1 MADKH
6 TLAFEIGVE
15 EIPAFDLD
23 SANKQLE
30 KMVPAAFADARIPF
44 DSIEIHSSPRRLIV
58 MAYGVADAT
67 EALVEEYKGP
77 AAKIAFDAD
86 GNPTKAAIGFAR
98 GKGLDP
104 ENLER
109 REVNGTEYVFATKN
123 IPATPVADLL
133 PEVLTGFITAIKWPR
148 SCRWA
153 AYREYFVR
161 PVRWIVAMLNDVVLP
176 VSFAG
181 AASDNFTM
189 GHRVLAPGKHTVDTA
204 ANLLNVVRAAYVIP
218 TQAER
223 ERIIREGVAAIEA
236 ETGFTADLPAKTLLE
251 VVNLSEYPQ
260 PLVSTFDEEFLQ
272 VPEEIIVDAML
283 MHQRYFPLYDAA
295 GKLTNKF
302 IIVSNGNPECAATII
317 DGNERVVRARLD
329 DAKFFYEEDLKHPL
343 ESYIEKLDK
352 VVFQESLGTV
362 RQKAERLEKL
372 AGALSADAQLS
383 AADAARRRSAPRA
396 CARPTW
402 SPTPSSS
409 SPASRASW
417 AATTPP
423 PPGKRPQVAQRH
435 RPSIT
440 SPRFAGDALP
450 DTDGGPAW
458 SPWPTSS
465 TPSAACSPVGQG
477 PTGSSDPFALRRSA
491 IGIVNHARGGPAH
504 RRSLAAVDESLAS
517 YAAPGR
523 RLRPRAAVRAEV
535 ADFFVTRTKV
545 MLRDAGRHRRRH
557 RRRAG
562 RGRGGACW
570 SSAQRARALE
580 AARAKRCAK
589 RSTTWP
595 RPTPARTTCASPKLG
610 EDVDDSLL
618 TDPERALASARG
630 QPPSRRVAAAL
641 VVRRLR
647 GRAVPGCAALR
658 APIDGFFADV
668 MVMDEDAALRDN
680 RLRLLNRFVAVF
692 ANVAD
697 FGRSWRNR
705 SRATVAGFSQTAE
718 RLVRCEAPTHLA
730 CFARRRKLAYRSTLR
745 LPPAGG
751 RSGTAAASPLTLQG
765 TSLEGGRDARRVRR
779 HTRTPRPLPT
789 IHVVSDSVGLDG
801 TGGGPCRRRPVRR
814 HEPQHR
820 GAAPCALVRG
830 GQAASSPSTAR
841 LHQPPVRRRAPARL
855 LHAGRRRP
863 APSRCADYCESAST
877 TWWRSTS

>member
-98 GKGLDP
+98 GKGLSP

-161 PVRWIVAMLNDVVLP
+161 PVRWIVAMLDDVVLP

-189 GHRVLAPGKHTVDTA
+189 GHRVLAPGKHAVDTA
-204 ANLLNVVRAAYVIP
+204 ANLLNVIRAAYVIP

-383 AADAARRRSAPRA
+383 AADAADAKRA
-396 CARPTW
+396 ARLCKADLVTNAVIEFT
-402 SPTPSSS
+402 SVQGVMGSYYAA
-409 SPASRASW
+409 ASGE
-417 AATTPP
+417 T
-423 PPGKRPQVAQRH
+423 PQVAQAIGQH
-435 RPSIT
+435 YQ
-440 SPRFAGDALP
+440 PRFAGDALP
-450 DTDGGPAW
+450 DTTVGQLVALADKLDTICGLFA
-458 SPWPTSS
+458 
-465 TPSAACSPVGQG
+465 VGQG

-491 IGIVNHARGGPAH
+491 IGIVNMLEAGLAI
-504 RRSLAAVDESLAS
+504 SLAAAIDESLAS
-517 YAAPGR
+517 FAAQGVAFDA
-523 RLRPRAAVRAEV
+523 AAVRAEIV
-535 ADFFVTRTKV
+535 DFFVTRTKV
-545 MLRDAGRHRRRH
+545 MLRDAGVNADTIDAVLA
-557 RRRAG
+557 AG
-562 RGRGGACW
+562 VEEPAVI
-570 SSAQRARALE
+570 SQRAHALE
-580 AARAKRCAK
+580 DARANDAE
-589 RSTTWP
+589 TFDNLATAY
-595 RPTPARTTCASPKLG
+595 ARANNLRKPELG
-610 EDVDDSLL
+610 EGVDDSLL
-618 TDPERALASARG
+618 TDPERALASAVATAE
-630 QPPSRRVAAAL
+630 QAVAAAL
-641 VVRRLR
+641 ESDDFAAALSQL
-647 GRAVPGCAALR
+647 AALR

-697 FGRSWRNR
+697 FGKMAKS
-705 SRATVAGFSQTAE
+705 
-718 RLVRCEAPTHLA
+718 
-730 CFARRRKLAYRSTLR
+730 K
-745 LPPAGG
+745 
-751 RSGTAAASPLTLQG
+751 
-765 TSLEGGRDARRVRR
+765 
-779 HTRTPRPLPT
+779 
-789 IHVVSDSVGLDG
+789 
-801 TGGGPCRRRPVRR
+801 
-814 HEPQHR
+814 
-820 GAAPCALVRG
+820 
-830 GQAASSPSTAR
+830 
-841 LHQPPVRRRAPARL
+841 
-855 LHAGRRRP
+855 
-863 APSRCADYCESAST
+863 
-877 TWWRSTS
+877 

>member
-30 KMVPAAFADARIPF
+30 KMVPAAFADARIPY

-98 GKGLDP
+98 GKGLSP
-104 ENLER
+104 ESLER

-133 PEVLTGFITAIKWPR
+133 PDVLAGFITAIKWPR

-161 PVRWIVAMLNDVVLP
+161 PVRWIVAMLDDVVLP

-181 AASDNFTM
+181 AESSNFTM

-204 ANLLNVVRAAYVIP
+204 ANLLDVIRAAYVIP

-372 AGALSADAQLS
+372 ACALSADAQLG
-383 AADAARRRSAPRA
+383 AADAADAKRA
-396 CARPTW
+396 ARLCKADLVTNAVIEFT
-402 SPTPSSS
+402 SVQGVMGSYYAA
-409 SPASRASW
+409 ASGE
-417 AATTPP
+417 T
-423 PPGKRPQVAQRH
+423 PQVAQAIGQH
-435 RPSIT
+435 YQ
-440 SPRFAGDALP
+440 PRFAGDALP
-450 DTDGGPAW
+450 DTTVGKLVALADKLDTICGLFA
-458 SPWPTSS
+458 
-465 TPSAACSPVGQG
+465 VGQG

-491 IGIVNHARGGPAH
+491 IGIVNMLETGLAI
-504 RRSLAAVDESLAS
+504 SLAAAIDESLAS
-517 YAAPGR
+517 FAAQGVAFDA
-523 RLRPRAAVRAEV
+523 AAVRAEV
-535 ADFFVTRTKV
+535 VDFFVTRTKV
-545 MLRDAGRHRRRH
+545 MLRDGGVNADTIDAVLAAGVEEP
-557 RRRAG
+557 AVI
-562 RGRGGACW
+562 
-570 SSAQRARALE
+570 SQRAHALE
-580 AARAKRCAK
+580 DARANDAE
-589 RSTTWP
+589 TFDNLATAY
-595 RPTPARTTCASPKLG
+595 ARANNLRKPELG
-610 EDVDDSLL
+610 EGVDDALL
-618 TDPERALASARG
+618 TEPERALAGAVATAEQAVASALA
-630 QPPSRRVAAAL
+630 SDDFAAAL
-641 VVRRLR
+641 SQL
-647 GRAVPGCAALR
+647 AALR

-697 FGRSWRNR
+697 FGKMAKS
-705 SRATVAGFSQTAE
+705 
-718 RLVRCEAPTHLA
+718 
-730 CFARRRKLAYRSTLR
+730 K
-745 LPPAGG
+745 
-751 RSGTAAASPLTLQG
+751 
-765 TSLEGGRDARRVRR
+765 
-779 HTRTPRPLPT
+779 
-789 IHVVSDSVGLDG
+789 
-801 TGGGPCRRRPVRR
+801 
-814 HEPQHR
+814 
-820 GAAPCALVRG
+820 
-830 GQAASSPSTAR
+830 
-841 LHQPPVRRRAPARL
+841 
-855 LHAGRRRP
+855 
-863 APSRCADYCESAST
+863 
-877 TWWRSTS
+877 

>member
-30 KMVPAAFADARIPF
+30 KMVPAAFADARIPY

-77 AAKIAFDAD
+77 AARIAFDAD

-98 GKGLDP
+98 GKGLSP
-104 ENLER
+104 ESLER

-133 PEVLTGFITAIKWPR
+133 PDVLAGFITAIKWPR

-161 PVRWIVAMLNDVVLP
+161 PVRWIVAMLDDVVLP

-181 AASDNFTM
+181 AESSNFTM

-204 ANLLNVVRAAYVIP
+204 ANLLDVIRAAYVIP

-272 VPEEIIVDAML
+272 VPEEVIVDAML

-372 AGALSADAQLS
+372 ACALSADAQLD
-383 AADAARRRSAPRA
+383 AADAADAKRA
-396 CARPTW
+396 ARLCKADLVTNAVIEFT
-402 SPTPSSS
+402 SVQGVMGSYYAA
-409 SPASRASW
+409 ASGE
-417 AATTPP
+417 T
-423 PPGKRPQVAQRH
+423 PQVAQAIGQH
-435 RPSIT
+435 YQ
-440 SPRFAGDALP
+440 PRFAGDALP
-450 DTDGGPAW
+450 DTTVGKLVALADKLDTICGLFA
-458 SPWPTSS
+458 
-465 TPSAACSPVGQG
+465 VGQG

-491 IGIVNHARGGPAH
+491 IGIVNMLEAGLPI
-504 RRSLAAVDESLAS
+504 SLAAAIDESLAS
-517 YAAPGR
+517 FAAQGVAFDA
-523 RLRPRAAVRAEV
+523 AAVRAEV
-535 ADFFVTRTKV
+535 VDFFVTRTKV
-545 MLRDAGRHRRRH
+545 MLRDAGVNADTIDAVLA
-557 RRRAG
+557 AG
-562 RGRGGACW
+562 VEEPAVI
-570 SSAQRARALE
+570 SQRAHALE
-580 AARAKRCAK
+580 DARANDAE
-589 RSTTWP
+589 TFDNLATAY
-595 RPTPARTTCASPKLG
+595 ARANNLRKPELG
-610 EDVDDSLL
+610 EDVDDALL
-618 TDPERALASARG
+618 TDPERSLAGAVATAE
-630 QPPSRRVAAAL
+630 QAVAAAL
-641 VVRRLR
+641 ESDDFAAALSQL
-647 GRAVPGCAALR
+647 AALR

-697 FGRSWRNR
+697 FGKMAKS
-705 SRATVAGFSQTAE
+705 
-718 RLVRCEAPTHLA
+718 
-730 CFARRRKLAYRSTLR
+730 K
-745 LPPAGG
+745 
-751 RSGTAAASPLTLQG
+751 
-765 TSLEGGRDARRVRR
+765 
-779 HTRTPRPLPT
+779 
-789 IHVVSDSVGLDG
+789 
-801 TGGGPCRRRPVRR
+801 
-814 HEPQHR
+814 
-820 GAAPCALVRG
+820 
-830 GQAASSPSTAR
+830 
-841 LHQPPVRRRAPARL
+841 
-855 LHAGRRRP
+855 
-863 APSRCADYCESAST
+863 
-877 TWWRSTS
+877 

>member
-30 KMVPAAFADARIPF
+30 KMVPAAFADARIPY

-98 GKGLDP
+98 GKGLSP
-104 ENLER
+104 ESLER
-109 REVNGTEYVFATKN
+109 HEVNGTEYVFATKN

-133 PEVLTGFITAIKWPR
+133 PDVLAGFITAIKWPR

-161 PVRWIVAMLNDVVLP
+161 PVRWIVAMLDDVVLP

-181 AASDNFTM
+181 AESSNFTM
-189 GHRVLAPGKHTVDTA
+189 GHRVLAPGKHAVDTA
-204 ANLLNVVRAAYVIP
+204 ANLLDVIRAAYVIP

-372 AGALSADAQLS
+372 ACALSADAQLS
-383 AADAARRRSAPRA
+383 AADAADAKRA
-396 CARPTW
+396 ARLCKADLVTNAVIEFT
-402 SPTPSSS
+402 SVQGVMGSYYAA
-409 SPASRASW
+409 ASGE
-417 AATTPP
+417 T
-423 PPGKRPQVAQRH
+423 PQVAQAIGQH
-435 RPSIT
+435 YQ
-440 SPRFAGDALP
+440 PRFAGDALP
-450 DTDGGPAW
+450 DTTVGKLVALADKLDTICGLFA
-458 SPWPTSS
+458 
-465 TPSAACSPVGQG
+465 VGQG

-491 IGIVNHARGGPAH
+491 IGIVNMLEAGLPI
-504 RRSLAAVDESLAS
+504 SLAAAIDESLAS
-517 YAAPGR
+517 FAAQGVAFD
-523 RLRPRAAVRAEV
+523 AAVRAEV
-535 ADFFVTRTKV
+535 VDFFVTRTKV
-545 MLRDAGRHRRRH
+545 MLRDGGVNADTIDAVLAAGVEEP
-557 RRRAG
+557 AVI
-562 RGRGGACW
+562 
-570 SSAQRARALE
+570 SQRAHALE
-580 AARAKRCAK
+580 DARANDAE
-589 RSTTWP
+589 TFDNLATAY
-595 RPTPARTTCASPKLG
+595 ARANNLRKPELG
-610 EDVDDSLL
+610 EGVDDALL
-618 TDPERALASARG
+618 TEPERALAGAVATAEQAVASALA
-630 QPPSRRVAAAL
+630 SDDFAAAL
-641 VVRRLR
+641 SQL
-647 GRAVPGCAALR
+647 AALR

-697 FGRSWRNR
+697 FGKMAKS
-705 SRATVAGFSQTAE
+705 
-718 RLVRCEAPTHLA
+718 
-730 CFARRRKLAYRSTLR
+730 K
-745 LPPAGG
+745 
-751 RSGTAAASPLTLQG
+751 
-765 TSLEGGRDARRVRR
+765 
-779 HTRTPRPLPT
+779 
-789 IHVVSDSVGLDG
+789 
-801 TGGGPCRRRPVRR
+801 
-814 HEPQHR
+814 
-820 GAAPCALVRG
+820 
-830 GQAASSPSTAR
+830 
-841 LHQPPVRRRAPARL
+841 
-855 LHAGRRRP
+855 
-863 APSRCADYCESAST
+863 
-877 TWWRSTS
+877 

>member
-30 KMVPAAFADARIPF
+30 KMVPAAFADARILY

-98 GKGLDP
+98 GKGLSP
-104 ENLER
+104 ESLER

-133 PEVLTGFITAIKWPR
+133 PDVLAGFITAIKWPR

-161 PVRWIVAMLNDVVLP
+161 PVRWIVAMLDDVVLP

-181 AASDNFTM
+181 AESSNFTM

-204 ANLLNVVRAAYVIP
+204 ANLLDVIRAAYVIP

-383 AADAARRRSAPRA
+383 AADAADAQRA
-396 CARPTW
+396 ARLCKADLVTNAVIEFT
-402 SPTPSSS
+402 SVQGVMGSYYAA
-409 SPASRASW
+409 ASGE
-417 AATTPP
+417 T
-423 PPGKRPQVAQRH
+423 PQVAQAIGQH
-435 RPSIT
+435 YQ
-440 SPRFAGDALP
+440 PRFAGDALP
-450 DTDGGPAW
+450 DTTVGQLVALADKLDTICGLFA
-458 SPWPTSS
+458 
-465 TPSAACSPVGQG
+465 VGQG

-491 IGIVNHARGGPAH
+491 IGIVNMLEAGLPI
-504 RRSLAAVDESLAS
+504 SLAAAIDESLAS
-517 YAAPGR
+517 FAAQGVAFDA
-523 RLRPRAAVRAEV
+523 AAVRAEV
-535 ADFFVTRTKV
+535 VDFFVTRTKV
-545 MLRDAGRHRRRH
+545 MLRDGGVNADTIDAVLAAGVEEP
-557 RRRAG
+557 AVI
-562 RGRGGACW
+562 
-570 SSAQRARALE
+570 SQRAHALE
-580 AARAKRCAK
+580 DARANDAE
-589 RSTTWP
+589 TFDNLATAY
-595 RPTPARTTCASPKLG
+595 ARANNLRKPELG
-610 EDVDDSLL
+610 EDVDDALL
-618 TDPERALASARG
+618 TEPERALAGAVATAEQAVASALA
-630 QPPSRRVAAAL
+630 SDDFAAAL
-641 VVRRLR
+641 SQL
-647 GRAVPGCAALR
+647 AALR

-697 FGRSWRNR
+697 FGKMAKS
-705 SRATVAGFSQTAE
+705 
-718 RLVRCEAPTHLA
+718 
-730 CFARRRKLAYRSTLR
+730 K
-745 LPPAGG
+745 
-751 RSGTAAASPLTLQG
+751 
-765 TSLEGGRDARRVRR
+765 
-779 HTRTPRPLPT
+779 
-789 IHVVSDSVGLDG
+789 
-801 TGGGPCRRRPVRR
+801 
-814 HEPQHR
+814 
-820 GAAPCALVRG
+820 
-830 GQAASSPSTAR
+830 
-841 LHQPPVRRRAPARL
+841 
-855 LHAGRRRP
+855 
-863 APSRCADYCESAST
+863 
-877 TWWRSTS
+877 

>member
-30 KMVPAAFADARIPF
+30 KMVPAAFADARIPY

-98 GKGLDP
+98 GKGLSP
-104 ENLER
+104 ESLER

-133 PEVLTGFITAIKWPR
+133 PDVLAGFITAIKWPR

-161 PVRWIVAMLNDVVLP
+161 PVRWIVAMLDDVVLP

-181 AASDNFTM
+181 AESSNFTM

-204 ANLLNVVRAAYVIP
+204 ANLLDVIRAAYVIP

-372 AGALSADAQLS
+372 ACALSADAQLS
-383 AADAARRRSAPRA
+383 AADAADAKRA
-396 CARPTW
+396 ARLCKADLVTNAVIEFT
-402 SPTPSSS
+402 SVQGVMGSYYAA
-409 SPASRASW
+409 ASGE
-417 AATTPP
+417 T
-423 PPGKRPQVAQRH
+423 PQVAQAIGQH
-435 RPSIT
+435 YQ
-440 SPRFAGDALP
+440 PRFAGDALP
-450 DTDGGPAW
+450 DTTVGKLVALADKLDTICGLFA
-458 SPWPTSS
+458 
-465 TPSAACSPVGQG
+465 VGQG

-491 IGIVNHARGGPAH
+491 IGIVNMLETGLAI
-504 RRSLAAVDESLAS
+504 SLAAAIDESLAS
-517 YAAPGR
+517 FAAQGVAFDA
-523 RLRPRAAVRAEV
+523 AAVRAEV
-535 ADFFVTRTKV
+535 VDFFVTRTKV
-545 MLRDAGRHRRRH
+545 MLRDGGVNADTIDAVLAAGVEEP
-557 RRRAG
+557 AVI
-562 RGRGGACW
+562 
-570 SSAQRARALE
+570 SQRAHALE
-580 AARAKRCAK
+580 DARANDAE
-589 RSTTWP
+589 TFDNLATAY
-595 RPTPARTTCASPKLG
+595 ARANNLRKPELG
-610 EDVDDSLL
+610 EGVDDALL
-618 TDPERALASARG
+618 TEPERALAGAVATAEQAVASALA
-630 QPPSRRVAAAL
+630 SDDFAAAL
-641 VVRRLR
+641 SQL
-647 GRAVPGCAALR
+647 AALR
-658 APIDGFFADV
+658 APIDGFFANV

-697 FGRSWRNR
+697 FGKMAKS
-705 SRATVAGFSQTAE
+705 
-718 RLVRCEAPTHLA
+718 
-730 CFARRRKLAYRSTLR
+730 K
-745 LPPAGG
+745 
-751 RSGTAAASPLTLQG
+751 
-765 TSLEGGRDARRVRR
+765 
-779 HTRTPRPLPT
+779 
-789 IHVVSDSVGLDG
+789 
-801 TGGGPCRRRPVRR
+801 
-814 HEPQHR
+814 
-820 GAAPCALVRG
+820 
-830 GQAASSPSTAR
+830 
-841 LHQPPVRRRAPARL
+841 
-855 LHAGRRRP
+855 
-863 APSRCADYCESAST
+863 
-877 TWWRSTS
+877 

>member
-30 KMVPAAFADARIPF
+30 KMVPAAFADARIPY
-44 DSIEIHSSPRRLIV
+44 DSVEIHSSPRRLIV

-98 GKGLDP
+98 GKGLSP

-133 PEVLTGFITAIKWPR
+133 PDVLAGFITAIKWPR

-161 PVRWIVAMLNDVVLP
+161 PVRWIVAMLDDVVLP
-176 VSFAG
+176 VSYAG
-181 AASDNFTM
+181 AESSNFTM

-204 ANLLNVVRAAYVIP
+204 ANLLDVIRAAYVIP

-372 AGALSADAQLS
+372 ACALSADAQLDDAD
-383 AADAARRRSAPRA
+383 AADAKRAARLCKADLVTNAVIEFTSVQGVMGSYYAA
-396 CARPTW
+396 
-402 SPTPSSS
+402 
-409 SPASRASW
+409 ASGE
-417 AATTPP
+417 T
-423 PPGKRPQVAQRH
+423 PQVAQAIGQH
-435 RPSIT
+435 YQ
-440 SPRFAGDALP
+440 PRFAGDALP
-450 DTDGGPAW
+450 DTTVGKLVALADKLDTICGLFA
-458 SPWPTSS
+458 
-465 TPSAACSPVGQG
+465 VGQG

-491 IGIVNHARGGPAH
+491 IGIVNMLEAGLPI
-504 RRSLAAVDESLAS
+504 SLAAAIDESLAS
-517 YAAPGR
+517 FAAQGVAFDA
-523 RLRPRAAVRAEV
+523 AAVRAEV
-535 ADFFVTRTKV
+535 VDFFVTRTKV
-545 MLRDAGRHRRRH
+545 MLRDAGINADTIDAVLA
-557 RRRAG
+557 AG
-562 RGRGGACW
+562 VEEPAVI
-570 SSAQRARALE
+570 SQRAHALE
-580 AARAKRCAK
+580 DARANDAE
-589 RSTTWP
+589 TFDNLATAY
-595 RPTPARTTCASPKLG
+595 ARANNLRKPELG
-610 EDVDDSLL
+610 EDVDDALL
-618 TDPERALASARG
+618 TEPERALAGAVATAE
-630 QPPSRRVAAAL
+630 QAVAAAL
-641 VVRRLR
+641 ASDDFAAALSQL
-647 GRAVPGCAALR
+647 AALR

-697 FGRSWRNR
+697 FGKMAKS
-705 SRATVAGFSQTAE
+705 
-718 RLVRCEAPTHLA
+718 
-730 CFARRRKLAYRSTLR
+730 K
-745 LPPAGG
+745 
-751 RSGTAAASPLTLQG
+751 
-765 TSLEGGRDARRVRR
+765 
-779 HTRTPRPLPT
+779 
-789 IHVVSDSVGLDG
+789 
-801 TGGGPCRRRPVRR
+801 
-814 HEPQHR
+814 
-820 GAAPCALVRG
+820 
-830 GQAASSPSTAR
+830 
-841 LHQPPVRRRAPARL
+841 
-855 LHAGRRRP
+855 
-863 APSRCADYCESAST
+863 
-877 TWWRSTS
+877 

>member
-30 KMVPAAFADARIPF
+30 KMVPAAFADARIPY

-98 GKGLDP
+98 GKGLSP

-109 REVNGTEYVFATKN
+109 REVTGTEYVFATKN

-133 PEVLTGFITAIKWPR
+133 PDVLAGFITAIKWPR

-161 PVRWIVAMLNDVVLP
+161 PVRWIVAMLDDVVLP

-181 AASDNFTM
+181 AESSNFTM

-204 ANLLNVVRAAYVIP
+204 ANLLDVIRAAYVIP

-260 PLVSTFDEEFLQ
+260 PLVSIFDEEFLQ

-383 AADAARRRSAPRA
+383 AADAADAQRA
-396 CARPTW
+396 ARLCKADLVTNAVIEFT
-402 SPTPSSS
+402 SVQGVMGSYYAA
-409 SPASRASW
+409 ASGE
-417 AATTPP
+417 T
-423 PPGKRPQVAQRH
+423 PQVAQAIGQH
-435 RPSIT
+435 YQ
-440 SPRFAGDALP
+440 PRFAGDALP
-450 DTDGGPAW
+450 DTTVGKLVALADKLDTICGLFA
-458 SPWPTSS
+458 
-465 TPSAACSPVGQG
+465 VGQG

-491 IGIVNHARGGPAH
+491 IGIVNMLEAGLPI
-504 RRSLAAVDESLAS
+504 SLAAAIDESLAS
-517 YAAPGR
+517 FAAQGVAFDA
-523 RLRPRAAVRAEV
+523 AAVRAEV
-535 ADFFVTRTKV
+535 VDFFVTRTKV
-545 MLRDAGRHRRRH
+545 MLRDGGVNADTIDAVLAAGVEEP
-557 RRRAG
+557 AVI
-562 RGRGGACW
+562 
-570 SSAQRARALE
+570 SQRAHALE
-580 AARAKRCAK
+580 DARANDAE
-589 RSTTWP
+589 TFDNLATAY
-595 RPTPARTTCASPKLG
+595 ARANNLRKPELG
-610 EDVDDSLL
+610 EDVDDALL
-618 TDPERALASARG
+618 TEPERALAGAVATAEQAVASALA
-630 QPPSRRVAAAL
+630 SDDFAAAL
-641 VVRRLR
+641 SQL
-647 GRAVPGCAALR
+647 AALR

-697 FGRSWRNR
+697 FGKMAKS
-705 SRATVAGFSQTAE
+705 
-718 RLVRCEAPTHLA
+718 
-730 CFARRRKLAYRSTLR
+730 K
-745 LPPAGG
+745 
-751 RSGTAAASPLTLQG
+751 
-765 TSLEGGRDARRVRR
+765 
-779 HTRTPRPLPT
+779 
-789 IHVVSDSVGLDG
+789 
-801 TGGGPCRRRPVRR
+801 
-814 HEPQHR
+814 
-820 GAAPCALVRG
+820 
-830 GQAASSPSTAR
+830 
-841 LHQPPVRRRAPARL
+841 
-855 LHAGRRRP
+855 
-863 APSRCADYCESAST
+863 
-877 TWWRSTS
+877 

>member
-30 KMVPAAFADARIPF
+30 KMVPAAFADARIPY

-98 GKGLDP
+98 GKGLSP

-133 PEVLTGFITAIKWPR
+133 PDVLAGFITAIKWPR

-161 PVRWIVAMLNDVVLP
+161 PVRWIVAMLDDVVLP

-181 AASDNFTM
+181 AESSNFTM

-204 ANLLNVVRAAYVIP
+204 ANLLDVIRAAYVIP

-372 AGALSADAQLS
+372 ACALSADAQLS
-383 AADAARRRSAPRA
+383 AADAADAKRA
-396 CARPTW
+396 ARLCKADLVTNAVIEFT
-402 SPTPSSS
+402 SVQGVMGSYYAA
-409 SPASRASW
+409 ASGE
-417 AATTPP
+417 T
-423 PPGKRPQVAQRH
+423 PQVAQAIGQH
-435 RPSIT
+435 YQ
-440 SPRFAGDALP
+440 PRFAGDALP
-450 DTDGGPAW
+450 DTTVGKLVALADKLDTICGLFA
-458 SPWPTSS
+458 
-465 TPSAACSPVGQG
+465 VGQG

-491 IGIVNHARGGPAH
+491 IGIVNMLEAGLPI
-504 RRSLAAVDESLAS
+504 SLAAAIDESLAS
-517 YAAPGR
+517 FAAQGVAFDA
-523 RLRPRAAVRAEV
+523 AAVRAEV
-535 ADFFVTRTKV
+535 VDFFVTRTKV
-545 MLRDAGRHRRRH
+545 MLRDAGINADTIDAVLA
-557 RRRAG
+557 AG
-562 RGRGGACW
+562 VEEPAVI
-570 SSAQRARALE
+570 SQRAHALE
-580 AARAKRCAK
+580 DARANDAE
-589 RSTTWP
+589 TFDNLATAY
-595 RPTPARTTCASPKLG
+595 ARANNLRKPKLG
-610 EDVDDSLL
+610 EDVDDALL
-618 TDPERALASARG
+618 TDPERALAGAVATAEQAVAVALESDDF
-630 QPPSRRVAAAL
+630 AAAL
-641 VVRRLR
+641 SQL
-647 GRAVPGCAALR
+647 AALR

-697 FGRSWRNR
+697 FGKMAKS
-705 SRATVAGFSQTAE
+705 
-718 RLVRCEAPTHLA
+718 
-730 CFARRRKLAYRSTLR
+730 K
-745 LPPAGG
+745 
-751 RSGTAAASPLTLQG
+751 
-765 TSLEGGRDARRVRR
+765 
-779 HTRTPRPLPT
+779 
-789 IHVVSDSVGLDG
+789 
-801 TGGGPCRRRPVRR
+801 
-814 HEPQHR
+814 
-820 GAAPCALVRG
+820 
-830 GQAASSPSTAR
+830 
-841 LHQPPVRRRAPARL
+841 
-855 LHAGRRRP
+855 
-863 APSRCADYCESAST
+863 
-877 TWWRSTS
+877 

>member
-30 KMVPAAFADARIPF
+30 KMVPAAFADARIPY

-98 GKGLDP
+98 GKGLSP
-104 ENLER
+104 ESLER

-133 PEVLTGFITAIKWPR
+133 PDVLAGFITAIKWPR

-161 PVRWIVAMLNDVVLP
+161 PVRWIVAMLDDVVLP

-181 AASDNFTM
+181 AESSNFTM

-204 ANLLNVVRAAYVIP
+204 ANLLDVIRAAYVIP

-372 AGALSADAQLS
+372 ACALSADAQLS
-383 AADAARRRSAPRA
+383 AADAADAKRA
-396 CARPTW
+396 ARLCKADLVTNAVIEFT
-402 SPTPSSS
+402 SVQGVMGSYYAA
-409 SPASRASW
+409 ASGE
-417 AATTPP
+417 T
-423 PPGKRPQVAQRH
+423 PQVAQAIGQH
-435 RPSIT
+435 YQ
-440 SPRFAGDALP
+440 PRFAGDALP
-450 DTDGGPAW
+450 DTTVGKLVALADKLDTICGLFA
-458 SPWPTSS
+458 
-465 TPSAACSPVGQG
+465 VGQG

-491 IGIVNHARGGPAH
+491 IGIVNMLETGLPI
-504 RRSLAAVDESLAS
+504 SLAAAIDESLAS
-517 YAAPGR
+517 FAAQGVAFDA
-523 RLRPRAAVRAEV
+523 AAVRAEV
-535 ADFFVTRTKV
+535 VDFFVTRTKV
-545 MLRDAGRHRRRH
+545 MLRDGGVNADTIDAVLAAGVEEP
-557 RRRAG
+557 AVI
-562 RGRGGACW
+562 
-570 SSAQRARALE
+570 SQRAHALE
-580 AARAKRCAK
+580 DARANDAE
-589 RSTTWP
+589 TFDNLATAY
-595 RPTPARTTCASPKLG
+595 ARANNLRKPELG
-610 EDVDDSLL
+610 EDVDDALL
-618 TDPERALASARG
+618 TEPERALAGAVATAEQAVASALA
-630 QPPSRRVAAAL
+630 SDDFAAAL
-641 VVRRLR
+641 SQL
-647 GRAVPGCAALR
+647 AALR

-697 FGRSWRNR
+697 FGKMAKS
-705 SRATVAGFSQTAE
+705 
-718 RLVRCEAPTHLA
+718 
-730 CFARRRKLAYRSTLR
+730 K
-745 LPPAGG
+745 
-751 RSGTAAASPLTLQG
+751 
-765 TSLEGGRDARRVRR
+765 
-779 HTRTPRPLPT
+779 
-789 IHVVSDSVGLDG
+789 
-801 TGGGPCRRRPVRR
+801 
-814 HEPQHR
+814 
-820 GAAPCALVRG
+820 
-830 GQAASSPSTAR
+830 
-841 LHQPPVRRRAPARL
+841 
-855 LHAGRRRP
+855 
-863 APSRCADYCESAST
+863 
-877 TWWRSTS
+877 

>member
-30 KMVPAAFADARIPF
+30 KMVPAAFADARIPY

-98 GKGLDP
+98 GKGLSP
-104 ENLER
+104 ESLER

-133 PEVLTGFITAIKWPR
+133 PDVLAGFITAIKWPR

-161 PVRWIVAMLNDVVLP
+161 PVRWIVAMLDDVVLP

-181 AASDNFTM
+181 AESSNFTM

-204 ANLLNVVRAAYVIP
+204 ANLLDVIRAAYVIP

-329 DAKFFYEEDLKHPL
+329 DAKFFYEEDLKRPL

-372 AGALSADAQLS
+372 ACALSADAQLS
-383 AADAARRRSAPRA
+383 AADAADAKRA
-396 CARPTW
+396 ARLCKADLVTNAVIEFT
-402 SPTPSSS
+402 SVQGVMGSYYAA
-409 SPASRASW
+409 ASGE
-417 AATTPP
+417 T
-423 PPGKRPQVAQRH
+423 PQVAQAIGQH
-435 RPSIT
+435 YQ
-440 SPRFAGDALP
+440 PRFAGDALP
-450 DTDGGPAW
+450 DTTVGKLVALADKLDTICGLFA
-458 SPWPTSS
+458 
-465 TPSAACSPVGQG
+465 VGQG

-491 IGIVNHARGGPAH
+491 IGIVNMLEAGLPI
-504 RRSLAAVDESLAS
+504 SLAAAIDESLAS
-517 YAAPGR
+517 FADQGVAFDA
-523 RLRPRAAVRAEV
+523 AAVRAEV
-535 ADFFVTRTKV
+535 VDFFVTRTKV
-545 MLRDAGRHRRRH
+545 MLRDAGISADTIDAVLA
-557 RRRAG
+557 AG
-562 RGRGGACW
+562 VEEPAVI
-570 SSAQRARALE
+570 SQRAHALE
-580 AARAKRCAK
+580 DARANDAE
-589 RSTTWP
+589 TFDNLATAY
-595 RPTPARTTCASPKLG
+595 ARANNLRKPELG
-610 EDVDDSLL
+610 EDVDDALL
-618 TDPERALASARG
+618 AEPERALAGAVATAEQAVASALA
-630 QPPSRRVAAAL
+630 SDDFAAAL
-641 VVRRLR
+641 SQL
-647 GRAVPGCAALR
+647 AALR

-697 FGRSWRNR
+697 FGKMAKS
-705 SRATVAGFSQTAE
+705 
-718 RLVRCEAPTHLA
+718 
-730 CFARRRKLAYRSTLR
+730 K
-745 LPPAGG
+745 
-751 RSGTAAASPLTLQG
+751 
-765 TSLEGGRDARRVRR
+765 
-779 HTRTPRPLPT
+779 
-789 IHVVSDSVGLDG
+789 
-801 TGGGPCRRRPVRR
+801 
-814 HEPQHR
+814 
-820 GAAPCALVRG
+820 
-830 GQAASSPSTAR
+830 
-841 LHQPPVRRRAPARL
+841 
-855 LHAGRRRP
+855 
-863 APSRCADYCESAST
+863 
-877 TWWRSTS
+877 

>member
-30 KMVPAAFADARIPF
+30 KMVPAAFADARIPC

-98 GKGLDP
+98 GKGLSP
-104 ENLER
+104 ESLER

-133 PEVLTGFITAIKWPR
+133 PDVLAGFITAIKWPR

-161 PVRWIVAMLNDVVLP
+161 PVRWIVAMLDDVVLP

-181 AASDNFTM
+181 AESSNFTM

-204 ANLLNVVRAAYVIP
+204 ANLLDVIRAAYVIP

-383 AADAARRRSAPRA
+383 AADAADAQRA
-396 CARPTW
+396 ARLCKADLVTNAVIEFT
-402 SPTPSSS
+402 SVQGVMGSYYAA
-409 SPASRASW
+409 ASGE
-417 AATTPP
+417 T
-423 PPGKRPQVAQRH
+423 PQVAQAIGQH
-435 RPSIT
+435 YQ
-440 SPRFAGDALP
+440 PRFAGDALP
-450 DTDGGPAW
+450 DTTVGQLVALADKLDTICGLFA
-458 SPWPTSS
+458 
-465 TPSAACSPVGQG
+465 VGQG

-491 IGIVNHARGGPAH
+491 IGIVNMLEAGLPI
-504 RRSLAAVDESLAS
+504 SLAAAIDESLAS
-517 YAAPGR
+517 FAAQGVAFDA
-523 RLRPRAAVRAEV
+523 AAVRAEV
-535 ADFFVTRTKV
+535 VDFFVTRTKV
-545 MLRDAGRHRRRH
+545 MLRDAGVNADTIDAVLA
-557 RRRAG
+557 AG
-562 RGRGGACW
+562 VEEPAVV
-570 SSAQRARALE
+570 SQRAHALE
-580 AARAKRCAK
+580 DARANDAE
-589 RSTTWP
+589 TFDNLATAY
-595 RPTPARTTCASPKLG
+595 ARANNLRKPELG
-610 EDVDDSLL
+610 EDVDDALL
-618 TDPERALASARG
+618 TEPERALAGAVATAEQAVASALA
-630 QPPSRRVAAAL
+630 SDDFAAAL
-641 VVRRLR
+641 SQL
-647 GRAVPGCAALR
+647 AALR

-697 FGRSWRNR
+697 FGKMAKS
-705 SRATVAGFSQTAE
+705 
-718 RLVRCEAPTHLA
+718 
-730 CFARRRKLAYRSTLR
+730 K
-745 LPPAGG
+745 
-751 RSGTAAASPLTLQG
+751 
-765 TSLEGGRDARRVRR
+765 
-779 HTRTPRPLPT
+779 
-789 IHVVSDSVGLDG
+789 
-801 TGGGPCRRRPVRR
+801 
-814 HEPQHR
+814 
-820 GAAPCALVRG
+820 
-830 GQAASSPSTAR
+830 
-841 LHQPPVRRRAPARL
+841 
-855 LHAGRRRP
+855 
-863 APSRCADYCESAST
+863 
-877 TWWRSTS
+877 

>member
-1 MADKH
+1 M
-6 TLAFEIGVE
+6 
-15 EIPAFDLD
+15 
-23 SANKQLE
+23 
-30 KMVPAAFADARIPF
+30 
-44 DSIEIHSSPRRLIV
+44 
-58 MAYGVADAT
+58 
-67 EALVEEYKGP
+67 
-77 AAKIAFDAD
+77 
-86 GNPTKAAIGFAR
+86 
-98 GKGLDP
+98 
-104 ENLER
+104 
-109 REVNGTEYVFATKN
+109 FATKN

-161 PVRWIVAMLNDVVLP
+161 PVRWIVAMLDDVVLP

-383 AADAARRRSAPRA
+383 AADAADAQRA
-396 CARPTW
+396 ARLCKADLVTNAVIEFT
-402 SPTPSSS
+402 SVQGVMGSYYAA
-409 SPASRASW
+409 ASGE
-417 AATTPP
+417 T
-423 PPGKRPQVAQRH
+423 PQVAQAIGQH
-435 RPSIT
+435 YQ
-440 SPRFAGDALP
+440 PRFAGDALP
-450 DTDGGPAW
+450 DTTVGQLVALADKLDTICGLFA
-458 SPWPTSS
+458 
-465 TPSAACSPVGQG
+465 VGQG

-491 IGIVNHARGGPAH
+491 IGIVNMLEAGLPI
-504 RRSLAAVDESLAS
+504 SLAAAIDESLAS
-517 YAAPGR
+517 FAAQGVAFDA
-523 RLRPRAAVRAEV
+523 AAVRAEV
-535 ADFFVTRTKV
+535 VDFFVTRTKV
-545 MLRDAGRHRRRH
+545 MRRDAGGNADTIDAVLA
-557 RRRAG
+557 AG
-562 RGRGGACW
+562 VEEPAVI
-570 SSAQRARALE
+570 SQRAHALE
-580 AARAKRCAK
+580 DARANDAE
-589 RSTTWP
+589 TFDNLATAY
-595 RPTPARTTCASPKLG
+595 ARANNLRKPELG
-610 EDVDDSLL
+610 EGVDDSLL
-618 TDPERALASARG
+618 TDPERALASAVATAE
-630 QPPSRRVAAAL
+630 QAVAAAL
-641 VVRRLR
+641 ESDDFAAALSQL
-647 GRAVPGCAALR
+647 AALR

-697 FGRSWRNR
+697 FGKMAKS
-705 SRATVAGFSQTAE
+705 
-718 RLVRCEAPTHLA
+718 
-730 CFARRRKLAYRSTLR
+730 K
-745 LPPAGG
+745 
-751 RSGTAAASPLTLQG
+751 
-765 TSLEGGRDARRVRR
+765 
-779 HTRTPRPLPT
+779 
-789 IHVVSDSVGLDG
+789 
-801 TGGGPCRRRPVRR
+801 
-814 HEPQHR
+814 
-820 GAAPCALVRG
+820 
-830 GQAASSPSTAR
+830 
-841 LHQPPVRRRAPARL
+841 
-855 LHAGRRRP
+855 
-863 APSRCADYCESAST
+863 
-877 TWWRSTS
+877 

>member
-30 KMVPAAFADARIPF
+30 KMVPAAFADARIPY

-98 GKGLDP
+98 GKGLSP

-109 REVNGTEYVFATKN
+109 REVNGIEYVFATKN

-133 PEVLTGFITAIKWPR
+133 PDVLAGFITAIKWPR

-161 PVRWIVAMLNDVVLP
+161 PVRWIVAMLDDVVLP

-181 AASDNFTM
+181 AESSNFTM

-204 ANLLNVVRAAYVIP
+204 ANLLDVIRAAYVIP

-372 AGALSADAQLS
+372 ACALSADAQLS
-383 AADAARRRSAPRA
+383 AADAADAQRA
-396 CARPTW
+396 ARLCKADLVTNAVIEFT
-402 SPTPSSS
+402 SVQGVMGSYYAA
-409 SPASRASW
+409 ASGE
-417 AATTPP
+417 T
-423 PPGKRPQVAQRH
+423 PQVAQAIGQH
-435 RPSIT
+435 YQ
-440 SPRFAGDALP
+440 PRFAGDALP
-450 DTDGGPAW
+450 DTTVGQLVALADKLDTICGLFA
-458 SPWPTSS
+458 
-465 TPSAACSPVGQG
+465 VGQG

-491 IGIVNHARGGPAH
+491 IGIVNMLEAGLPI
-504 RRSLAAVDESLAS
+504 SLAAAIDESLAS
-517 YAAPGR
+517 FATQGVAFDA
-523 RLRPRAAVRAEV
+523 AAVRAEV
-535 ADFFVTRTKV
+535 VDFFVTRTKV
-545 MLRDAGRHRRRH
+545 MLRDAGVNADTIDAVLA
-557 RRRAG
+557 AG
-562 RGRGGACW
+562 VEEPAVV
-570 SSAQRARALE
+570 SQRAHALE
-580 AARAKRCAK
+580 DARANDAE
-589 RSTTWP
+589 TFDNLATAY
-595 RPTPARTTCASPKLG
+595 ARANNLRKPELG
-610 EDVDDSLL
+610 EDVDDALL
-618 TDPERALASARG
+618 TEPERALAGAVATAEQAVASALA
-630 QPPSRRVAAAL
+630 SDDFAAAL
-641 VVRRLR
+641 SQL
-647 GRAVPGCAALR
+647 AALR

-697 FGRSWRNR
+697 FGKMAKS
-705 SRATVAGFSQTAE
+705 
-718 RLVRCEAPTHLA
+718 
-730 CFARRRKLAYRSTLR
+730 K
-745 LPPAGG
+745 
-751 RSGTAAASPLTLQG
+751 
-765 TSLEGGRDARRVRR
+765 
-779 HTRTPRPLPT
+779 
-789 IHVVSDSVGLDG
+789 
-801 TGGGPCRRRPVRR
+801 
-814 HEPQHR
+814 
-820 GAAPCALVRG
+820 
-830 GQAASSPSTAR
+830 
-841 LHQPPVRRRAPARL
+841 
-855 LHAGRRRP
+855 
-863 APSRCADYCESAST
+863 
-877 TWWRSTS
+877 

>member
-30 KMVPAAFADARIPF
+30 KMGPAAFADARIPY

-98 GKGLDP
+98 GKGLSP
-104 ENLER
+104 ESLER

-133 PEVLTGFITAIKWPR
+133 PDVLAGFITAIKWPR

-161 PVRWIVAMLNDVVLP
+161 PVRWIVAMLDDVVLP

-181 AASDNFTM
+181 AESSNFTM

-204 ANLLNVVRAAYVIP
+204 ANLLDVIRAAYVIP

-362 RQKAERLEKL
+362 RQKAVRLEKL
-372 AGALSADAQLS
+372 ACALSADAQLS
-383 AADAARRRSAPRA
+383 AADAADAKRA
-396 CARPTW
+396 ARLCKADLVTNAVIEFT
-402 SPTPSSS
+402 SVQGVMGSYYAA
-409 SPASRASW
+409 ASGE
-417 AATTPP
+417 T
-423 PPGKRPQVAQRH
+423 PQVAQAIGQH
-435 RPSIT
+435 YQ
-440 SPRFAGDALP
+440 PRFAGDALP
-450 DTDGGPAW
+450 DTTVGKLVALADKLDTICGLFA
-458 SPWPTSS
+458 
-465 TPSAACSPVGQG
+465 VGQG

-491 IGIVNHARGGPAH
+491 IGIVNMLETGLPI
-504 RRSLAAVDESLAS
+504 SLAAAIDESLAS
-517 YAAPGR
+517 FAAQGVAFDA
-523 RLRPRAAVRAEV
+523 AAVRAEV
-535 ADFFVTRTKV
+535 VDFFVTRTKV
-545 MLRDAGRHRRRH
+545 MLRDGGVNADTIDAVLAAGVEEP
-557 RRRAG
+557 AVI
-562 RGRGGACW
+562 
-570 SSAQRARALE
+570 SQRAHALE
-580 AARAKRCAK
+580 DARANDAE
-589 RSTTWP
+589 TFDNLATAY
-595 RPTPARTTCASPKLG
+595 ARANNLRKPELG
-610 EDVDDSLL
+610 EDVDDALL
-618 TDPERALASARG
+618 TEPERALAGAVATAEQAVASALA
-630 QPPSRRVAAAL
+630 SDDFAAAL
-641 VVRRLR
+641 SQL
-647 GRAVPGCAALR
+647 AALR

-697 FGRSWRNR
+697 FGKMAKS
-705 SRATVAGFSQTAE
+705 
-718 RLVRCEAPTHLA
+718 
-730 CFARRRKLAYRSTLR
+730 K
-745 LPPAGG
+745 
-751 RSGTAAASPLTLQG
+751 
-765 TSLEGGRDARRVRR
+765 
-779 HTRTPRPLPT
+779 
-789 IHVVSDSVGLDG
+789 
-801 TGGGPCRRRPVRR
+801 
-814 HEPQHR
+814 
-820 GAAPCALVRG
+820 
-830 GQAASSPSTAR
+830 
-841 LHQPPVRRRAPARL
+841 
-855 LHAGRRRP
+855 
-863 APSRCADYCESAST
+863 
-877 TWWRSTS
+877 

>member
-30 KMVPAAFADARIPF
+30 KMVPAAFADARIPY

-98 GKGLDP
+98 GKGLSP
-104 ENLER
+104 ESLER

-133 PEVLTGFITAIKWPR
+133 PDVLAGFITAIKWPR

-161 PVRWIVAMLNDVVLP
+161 PVRWIVAMLDDVVLP

-181 AASDNFTM
+181 AESSNFTM

-204 ANLLNVVRAAYVIP
+204 ANLLDVIRAAYVIP

-236 ETGFTADLPAKTLLE
+236 ETSFTADLPAKTLLE

-372 AGALSADAQLS
+372 ACALSADAQLS
-383 AADAARRRSAPRA
+383 AADAADAQRA
-396 CARPTW
+396 ARLCKADLVTNAVIEFT
-402 SPTPSSS
+402 SVQGVMGSYYAA
-409 SPASRASW
+409 ASGE
-417 AATTPP
+417 T
-423 PPGKRPQVAQRH
+423 PQVAQAIGQH
-435 RPSIT
+435 YQ
-440 SPRFAGDALP
+440 PRFAGDALP
-450 DTDGGPAW
+450 DTTVGQLVALADKLDTICGLFA
-458 SPWPTSS
+458 
-465 TPSAACSPVGQG
+465 VGQG

-491 IGIVNHARGGPAH
+491 IGIVNMLEAGLPI
-504 RRSLAAVDESLAS
+504 SLAAAIDESLAS
-517 YAAPGR
+517 FAAQGVAFDA
-523 RLRPRAAVRAEV
+523 AAVRAEV
-535 ADFFVTRTKV
+535 VDFFVTRTKV
-545 MLRDAGRHRRRH
+545 MLRDAGVNADTIDAVLA
-557 RRRAG
+557 AG
-562 RGRGGACW
+562 VEEPAVV
-570 SSAQRARALE
+570 SQRAHALE
-580 AARAKRCAK
+580 DARANDAE
-589 RSTTWP
+589 TFDNLATAY
-595 RPTPARTTCASPKLG
+595 ARANNLRKPELG
-610 EDVDDSLL
+610 EDVDDALL
-618 TDPERALASARG
+618 TEPERALAGAVATAEQAVASALA
-630 QPPSRRVAAAL
+630 SDDFAAAL
-641 VVRRLR
+641 SQL
-647 GRAVPGCAALR
+647 AALR

-697 FGRSWRNR
+697 FGKMAKS
-705 SRATVAGFSQTAE
+705 
-718 RLVRCEAPTHLA
+718 
-730 CFARRRKLAYRSTLR
+730 K
-745 LPPAGG
+745 
-751 RSGTAAASPLTLQG
+751 
-765 TSLEGGRDARRVRR
+765 
-779 HTRTPRPLPT
+779 
-789 IHVVSDSVGLDG
+789 
-801 TGGGPCRRRPVRR
+801 
-814 HEPQHR
+814 
-820 GAAPCALVRG
+820 
-830 GQAASSPSTAR
+830 
-841 LHQPPVRRRAPARL
+841 
-855 LHAGRRRP
+855 
-863 APSRCADYCESAST
+863 
-877 TWWRSTS
+877 